1 MTRLY
6 RYFFRGLI
14 TVLPIALTLYLLLVF
29 LTWTERAAL
38 SLLSPFIGSFYVP
51 GMGLLLGILGI
62 LLIGYLVSK
71 ERVQKIFHFVEM
83 PFTNTPV
90 IKSIYSS
97 LKSFADY
104 FSPSAKADT
113 QHVVVLRI
121 PGQALELVGL
131 ITRRGTEGLP
141 DGFLSGDRVAVY
153 LPMGY
158 MIGGYTVFVPTD
170 WVQPIDMS
178 VEEAMR
184 ASLIAWMAQS
194 SASGRPVP
202 PTAPVPPTGP
212 ASRAPSASPVT
223 PASPAS
229 PATPVTPASPVTSA
243 TPAAPATPTA
253 PRPASESET
262 PPAAPATTQSPTPP
276 SDVPKS

>member
-14 TVLPIALTLYLLLVF
+14 TVLPIALTIYLLYIF
-29 LTWTERAAL
+29 LAWTERAAL
-38 SLLSPFIGSFYVP
+38 ALLSPFIGSFYIP
-51 GMGLLLGILGI
+51 GMGLVLGILGI

-71 ERVQKIFHFVEM
+71 ERVQRIFHLVEM
-83 PFTNTPV
+83 PFTNLPV
-90 IKSIYSS
+90 VKSIYSS

-104 FSPSAKADT
+104 FSPSAKTDT

-121 PGQALELVGL
+121 PGQPLELVGL

-141 DGFLSGDRVAVY
+141 AGFLPGERVAVY

-158 MIGGYTVFVPTD
+158 MIGGYTVFVPVD

-184 ASLIAWMAQS
+184 ASLIAWMA
-194 SASGRPVP
+194 
-202 PTAPVPPTGP
+202 
-212 ASRAPSASPVT
+212 RAPDGNSSERPAPPAPPATAEPAPPPGT
-223 PASPAS
+223 PAP
-229 PATPVTPASPVTSA
+229 
-243 TPAAPATPTA
+243 
-253 PRPASESET
+253 
-262 PPAAPATTQSPTPP
+262 
-276 SDVPKS
+276 